1 MNRVSGKVALVTGGA
16 MGIGCACCELLA
28 REGASVLVTDREV
41 EAGAEVAKTIRA
53 SGGRGLRAHDVS
65 SEPDWIRVI
74 DEARRAFDKLD
85 ILVNNAGVGRFR
97 GRRAY
102 HTRGLGR
109 ALLAVNLDG
118 VFLGIKHAIAPMRE
132 AGGGSIVNLSSIEGL
147 VGDPALAAYNA
158 SKGAVRLL
166 TKSAALYC
174 AKGRTGIRV
183 NSVHPGYI
191 WTPMV
196 STQPRRQVTPK
207 RCGERSRA
215 CIPWVT
221 WARRW
226 MSLRR
231 VVSRVRRG
239 GVRYRSRA
247 RNRRRVYGA
256 MKIESPVTQRDTWI
270 DPRRPVCRQQSRR
283 CRDDEQNRERAGE
296 ACRIAPRHAEQ

>member
-16 MGIGCACCELLA
+16 MGIGRACCELLA

-41 EAGAEVAKTIRA
+41 ELGADVAKAICA
-53 SGGRGLRAHDVS
+53 GGGRAAFAAHDVS
-65 SEPDWIRVI
+65 SEADWIRVI
-74 DEARRAFDKLD
+74 DEARRTFDKLD
-85 ILVNNAGVGRFR
+85 ILVNNAGVGRF
-97 GRRAY
+97 GDVE
-102 HTRGLGR
+102 HTTLEDWR

-147 VGDPALAAYNA
+147 VGDPSLAAYNA

-196 STQPRRQVTPK
+196 QHATEASGHADEMRRTL
-207 RCGERSRA
+207 E
-215 CIPWVT
+215 
-221 WARRW
+221 
-226 MSLRR
+226 SLH
-231 VVSRVRRG
+231 
-239 GVRYRSRA
+239 
-247 RNRRRVYGA
+247 
-256 MKIESPVTQRDTWI
+256 PVGHL
-270 DPRRPVCRQQSRR
+270 
-283 CRDDEQNRERAGE
+283 GE
-296 ACRIAPRHAEQ
+296 AMDIAYGVLYLASDEASFVTGAELVIDGGYTAQ